1 MLKSSNLEEKKIVSL
16 FPTCKKYCEKI
27 PEKVQFKLSNYDK
40 SYDEKK
46 SKKNFICFG
55 SLRMALCLMI

>member
-27 PEKVQFKLSNYDK
+27 PEKVQFKLSNYDE
-40 SYDEKK
+40 SYDEKNQ
-46 SKKNFICFG
+46 KKTLFV
-55 SLRMALCLMI
+55 SVL